1 MIKYSK
7 SRMQVWLTKA
17 IPFTTYNVKVTGKD
31 GMHYTRTFVYR
42 RYHEKRLLERAQRM
56 TIRLLKEA
64 QPEFGSYTI
73 KTDVVKKSITV
84 KSNKLSIPKGY
95 GVTKW
100 NGNYYLYSPTDIRQ
114 YRIKTVDISS
124 NPPAINEKEI
134 VINGKYRKEREH
146 IKIEKAISENEKL
159 ISFKLIQRITKKLEK
174 EVKFAWPQDD
184 KI

>member
-1 MIKYSK
+1 MIKYGK

-17 IPFTTYNVKVTGKD
+17 VPFTTYEVKVTGKD
-31 GMHYTRTFVYR
+31 GRHYTRTFVYR

-64 QPEFGSYTI
+64 YPDFDSYTV
-73 KTDVVKKSITV
+73 KTDVTKKSIMI
-84 KSNKLSIPKGY
+84 KSNKLSIPKGC

-100 NGNYYLYSPTDIRQ
+100 DGNYYLYSPTDIRQ
-114 YRIKTVDISS
+114 YKIKTVDISS
-124 NPPAINEKEI
+124 NPPAINEKKI

-159 ISFKLIQRITKKLEK
+159 ISFELIQRVTKKLEK
-174 EVKFAWPQDD
+174 EVKFTWPQDD